1 MLWGWTKLEQNKTH
15 VKSKLGFHGS
25 GSRNETLRNYLAA
38 KDATSIIGKIEASR
52 TKQVGIKLF
61 DVQCRRDVEGLRLLT
76 VYELG

>member
-1 MLWGWTKLEQNKTH
+1 
-15 VKSKLGFHGS
+15 
-25 GSRNETLRNYLAA
+25 LAA